1 MGRGIVHE
9 PDDIRPGN
17 PPSNPELLAY
27 LEKELVNSHYDLKH
41 LFRSIL
47 NSRVYQ
53 LSSIPTTPGANDADF
68 GHYIPR
74 RLEAEVLIDAI
85 CQITGT
91 HESYSSPIPEPF
103 TFIPEGQRS
112 IELPDGSIGSSFLET
127 FGRPSRDTGLESE
140 RSNKPSAAQQL
151 HLLNSTHIRRKFE
164 QSEKLRE
171 ILQAKKKPKEI
182 AEEVYLTILSRYPT
196 DEEMKALKAYADEKR
211 EGRRPMMDAVWA
223 IINGSEFSLR
233 H

>member
-1 MGRGIVHE
+1 
-9 PDDIRPGN
+9 
-17 PPSNPELLAY
+17 
-27 LEKELVNSHYDLKH
+27 
-41 LFRSIL
+41 
-47 NSRVYQ
+47 
-53 LSSIPTTPGANDADF
+53 
-68 GHYIPR
+68 
-74 RLEAEVLIDAI
+74 
-85 CQITGT
+85 
-91 HESYSSPIPEPF
+91 
-103 TFIPEGQRS
+103 
-112 IELPDGSIGSSFLET
+112 
-127 FGRPSRDTGLESE
+127 
-140 RSNKPSAAQQL
+140 
-151 HLLNSTHIRRKFE
+151 LNSTHIRRKFE